1 MSWVRPLLVA
11 VRGVRS
17 ANRLRS
23 RREVCPRPLIM
34 PQSTA
39 PPQPASPELDRR
51 HAVYVGSFDPITLG
65 HLDIITRGARLFE
78 KLTVGI
84 GINPG
89 KAPLFTSEER
99 LELTRTVVAPHKNVE
114 VRCFLGLSVDFVR
127 ECGAGVTLRGIR
139 TLTDLDAEFTMSLAN
154 HVLAPDI
161 ETVFL
166 MAGDKYSHI
175 SSTLIKQIAQLGP
188 ATDTAALKAF
198 VPAAVIEPLRNK
210 FRK

>member
-1 MSWVRPLLVA
+1 MPHS
-11 VRGVRS
+11 S
-17 ANRLRS
+17 A
-23 RREVCPRPLIM
+23 
-34 PQSTA
+34 TT
-39 PPQPASPELDRR
+39 QPANSPLDRR

-65 HLDIITRGARLFE
+65 HLDIIARGARLFD

-89 KAPLFTSEER
+89 KAPLFTPEER
-99 LELTRTVVAPHKNVE
+99 LRMTAAVVAPHKNVE
-114 VRCFLGLSVDFVR
+114 VRCFQGLTVDFVR
-127 ECGAGVTLRGIR
+127 ECTAGVTLRGIR
-139 TLTDLDAEFTMSLAN
+139 TLADLDTEFTMSLAN

-161 ETVFL
+161 ETLFL

-198 VPAAVIEPLRNK
+198 VPEEVIEPLREK
-210 FRK
+210 FRREA